1 MELTG
6 RQSTILY
13 AVIHEYVTSRVPVS
27 SKRIL
32 EITNLECSSATIR
45 SEMKTLEGLGSSSSR
60 TLLPGACPRTRA
72 YGSTSNA

>member
-6 RQSTILY
+6 RQSKILY
-13 AVIHEYVTSRVPVS
+13 GVIHEYVTSRVPIS

-45 SEMKTLEGLGSSSSR
+45 SEMKTLEGLGYIEQPHTAGR
-60 TLLPGACPRTRA
+60 VPTDKGPRFA
-72 YGSTSNA
+72 AWNV